1 MFSHLSGEITLEV
14 EKAQPDPVWK
24 AILRV
29 NDPEKLQHALS
40 KLLAMAPVKSKQ
52 VEEGG
57 VTYYN
62 FRIPSAN
69 KTVEISYALADG
81 YLLIG
86 SGQQTITDGIRA
98 HRSGESLAKS
108 KRLLAAMPTGHSSK
122 ASALFYED
130 PAAMS
135 ALKMQ
140 QLPPET
146 AGSFSHL
153 FGQATPAVIA
163 AYGDEDTI
171 RVASASNGV
180 DTGVVLVGAAIAIPN
195 LLRARTSANESSAV
209 GGIRT
214 LVTAEVAY
222 SATYPDKGYARNLA
236 ALGPNPRR
244 PEVSSPEHAALIE
257 STLGNPSCTAG
268 KWCEKSGYRFTLASV
283 CSMQPCEEFVAI
295 ATPVWPTPA

>member
-1 MFSHLSGEITLEV
+1 
-14 EKAQPDPVWK
+14 
-24 AILRV
+24 
-29 NDPEKLQHALS
+29 
-40 KLLAMAPVKSKQ
+40 MAPVKSKQ

-57 VTYYN
+57 VTYHN

-69 KTVEISYALADG
+69 KTIEISYALADG
-81 YLLIG
+81 YLLVG
-86 SGQQTITDGIRA
+86 SGQRTITEGIRA

-135 ALKMQ
+135 ALKTQ
-140 QLPPET
+140 QLPPEI
-146 AGSFSHL
+146 AESFSHL

-163 AYGDEDTI
+163 AYGDADAI

-180 DTGVVLVGAAIAIPN
+180 DTGVVLAGAAIAIPN

-209 GGIRT
+209 GSIRT
-214 LVTAEVAY
+214 LVTAEVTY

-236 ALGPNPRR
+236 ALGPDPRR
-244 PEVSSPEHAALIE
+244 PEASSPEHAALIE

-295 ATPVWPTPA
+295 ATPVSPNTGVRSFCSTSDGVIRSKPGVLLIPLRAAECHRWIPLH